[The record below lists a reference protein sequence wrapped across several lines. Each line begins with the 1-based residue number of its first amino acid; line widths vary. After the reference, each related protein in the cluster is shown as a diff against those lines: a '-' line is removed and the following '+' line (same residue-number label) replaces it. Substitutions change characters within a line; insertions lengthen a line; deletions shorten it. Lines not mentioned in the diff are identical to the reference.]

1 MELRRE
7 DWPWIYERG
16 DKPALI
22 ISSIES
28 LAILIALKLFYGSN
42 GCEEGGKV
50 MVAPTWTD
58 NRRNGSLLNKLM
70 TTKFPGCALLM
81 ELACLMKKRS
91 MKVLVDWTPRE
102 GNKADQL
109 ANGVVKN
116 FSPEL
121 EIKLDP
127 SLIQWEILPDALRMA
142 ASKAGTRGRE
152 RRDPMRGCGY
162 ETPGDGTLCSP
173 HSSTFTFRVSFRIIH
188 YSFGAVLLYGLLTR
202 FCRQLRLTVL
212 VCVIRVYSGWAAFD
226 SCTSVA
232 LPRTCLTC
240 PSLVVSTWDLFSA
253 PCCGSSATAAYEG
266 WYAPYA
272 SFDSYI
278 SSGSLDGQ
286 PEGR

>member
-42 GCEEGGKV
+42 GCKEGGKV

-58 NRRNGSLLNKLM
+58 NRGNGSLLNKLM

-81 ELACLMKKRS
+81 ELACFMKKRS

-102 GNKADQL
+102 GNKEADQL
-109 ANGVVKN
+109 ANGVVKS

-142 ASKAGTRGRE
+142 READTEYKELKQRGQLPKRDQRKRKKRPEE
-152 RRDPMRGCGY
+152 RLRLRDP
-162 ETPGDGTLCSP
+162 
-173 HSSTFTFRVSFRIIH
+173 
-188 YSFGAVLLYGLLTR
+188 
-202 FCRQLRLTVL
+202 
-212 VCVIRVYSGWAAFD
+212 W
-226 SCTSVA
+226 
-232 LPRTCLTC
+232 
-240 PSLVVSTWDLFSA
+240 
-253 PCCGSSATAAYEG
+253 
-266 WYAPYA
+266 
-272 SFDSYI
+272 
-278 SSGSLDGQ
+278 
-286 PEGR
+286 